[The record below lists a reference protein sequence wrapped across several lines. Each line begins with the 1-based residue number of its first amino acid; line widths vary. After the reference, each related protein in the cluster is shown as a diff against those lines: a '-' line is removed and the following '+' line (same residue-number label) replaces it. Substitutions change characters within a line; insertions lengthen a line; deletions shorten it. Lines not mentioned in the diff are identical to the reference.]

1 MLRTRYKLRS
11 AVEELETTN
20 EELKSSNEEMMS
32 MNEELQSTNEELSTV
47 NDELKTKVEQLTI
60 ANADLRNFFESTD
73 PRRHRAGPRP
83 AGAQLHGGRHHDLP
97 APGRRPGRPLAD
109 VSSRLAGHDYLHDA
123 EAVCAG
129 GTVIQRR
136 LTTRDGARTL
146 SLRVLPYRLQN
157 GSVDGATLVLTDI
170 TEALSLERQLAA
182 ERERLELAV
191 KAGGIGV
198 WEYSPDAATIVV
210 DSTAGMMFGLAPDTP
225 HPVPALV
232 ASVVPEDRIGLEAA
246 LAEAAHGLDEF
257 EARIRVRAADHA
269 PRHIR
274 SYGRLTRSGDRKRIV
289 GVCID
294 VSPEYALAETR
305 DLMLREMNHR
315 VKNLF
320 AIIGG
325 MISAGSRTHR
335 DIGIF
340 ASDMR
345 DRISA
350 LGRAHSLADPTD
362 GQGMSDLAG
371 LIGAT
376 LRPYRDHVPT
386 VIEGPLV
393 AINWRHVSSLAMIL
407 HEWATNSVKYGA
419 LGAEDGSLSVT
430 WERGPDGLVLDWRER
445 MARVAEPRPGRG
457 FGSLLVEMSLRQL
470 EATVERS
477 HDATEYRIVLRLPD
491 SALMRG

>member
-1 MLRTRYKLRS
+1 M
-11 AVEELETTN
+11 
-20 EELKSSNEEMMS
+20 
-32 MNEELQSTNEELSTV
+32 
-47 NDELKTKVEQLTI
+47 
-60 ANADLRNFFESTD
+60 
-73 PRRHRAGPRP
+73 
-83 AGAQLHGGRHHDLP
+83 
-97 APGRRPGRPLAD
+97 
-109 VSSRLAGHDYLHDA
+109 
-123 EAVCAG
+123 
-129 GTVIQRR
+129 IQRR
-136 LTTRDGARTL
+136 VATRDGDRTL

-198 WEYSPDAATIVV
+198 WEYSPDAGTVVV
-210 DSTAGMMFGLAPDTP
+210 DSTAGTIFGLTPDTP
-225 HPVPALV
+225 HPTAALA
-232 ASVVPEDRIGLEAA
+232 ASVLPEDRPGFEAA

-269 PRHIR
+269 LRHIR

-325 MISAGSRTHR
+325 MISAGARTHR
-335 DIGIF
+335 EIGVF
-340 ASDMR
+340 ATDMR

-350 LGRAHSLADPTD
+350 LGRAHSLADPSD

-393 AINWRHVSSLAMIL
+393 AINWRHVSSSGDDPARMGD
-407 HEWATNSVKYGA
+407 E
-419 LGAEDGSLSVT
+419 LGEI
-430 WERGPDGLVLDWRER
+430 RR
-445 MARVAEPRPGRG
+445 ARVRRRRAVRHLGPPGRG
-457 FGSLLVEMSLRQL
+457 ARPRMVRAHGPRGRTAAGPGFGTLLVEMSLRQL
-470 EATVERS
+470 EATVTRS
-477 HDATEYRIVLRLPD
+477 HDASAYRITLHLPELALTRGEARAD
-491 SALMRG
+491 PSATGRTLAAARRTHPCRQRGFRTGRGSPRPCGRGTG

>member
-1 MLRTRYKLRS
+1 
-11 AVEELETTN
+11 
-20 EELKSSNEEMMS
+20 
-32 MNEELQSTNEELSTV
+32 
-47 NDELKTKVEQLTI
+47 
-60 ANADLRNFFESTD
+60 
-73 PRRHRAGPRP
+73 
-83 AGAQLHGGRHHDLP
+83 
-97 APGRRPGRPLAD
+97 
-109 VSSRLAGHDYLHDA
+109 
-123 EAVCAG
+123 
-129 GTVIQRR
+129 
-136 LTTRDGARTL
+136 
-146 SLRVLPYRLQN
+146 
-157 GSVDGATLVLTDI
+157 
-170 TEALSLERQLAA
+170 
-182 ERERLELAV
+182 
-191 KAGGIGV
+191 
-198 WEYSPDAATIVV
+198 
-210 DSTAGMMFGLAPDTP
+210 
-225 HPVPALV
+225 
-232 ASVVPEDRIGLEAA
+232 
-246 LAEAAHGLDEF
+246 
-257 EARIRVRAADHA
+257 
-269 PRHIR
+269 

-407 HEWATNSVKYGA
+407 HE
-419 LGAEDGSLSVT
+419 
-430 WERGPDGLVLDWRER
+430 
-445 MARVAEPRPGRG
+445 
-457 FGSLLVEMSLRQL
+457 
-470 EATVERS
+470 
-477 HDATEYRIVLRLPD
+477 
-491 SALMRG
+491 